1 MVRVVSCGLLFV
13 AVALAG
19 AADKS
24 PTGDKSPIGEKT
36 AKTETADTAAQA
48 TKPARAAKPDTAGPA
63 AKGSKSAKPAKPDTA
78 GPAAK
83 TDKAVKTDKGAKA
96 APAALANPQSV
107 YESLLRERDLLERQK
122 RILEWEEG
130 LATASLQDSDAYLV
144 VDLDRQVITA
154 KLGGVPM
161 RHAPIVWRYE
171 RPGQAVVSGIFPVAE
186 RLATVSDSDQTPAQ
200 PAVAGADSARSD
212 SAMIDTSLVRLAAIH
227 RGPAPRHYDPQKR
240 FCITLQGGPDL
251 WLATLPPAQT
261 RMDTLEIRLRT
272 WIRDFPAVVQH
283 RRSIHLFLAPEDNHW
298 IYAMAVLGA
307 RVLVIPPS

>member
-1 MVRVVSCGLLFV
+1 MVRVAFLGLLL
-13 AVALAG
+13 AIVALAG

-24 PTGDKSPIGEKT
+24 PTGEKT
-36 AKTETADTAAQA
+36 AKTEKVDTAIQA
-48 TKPARAAKPDTAGPA
+48 TKTA
-63 AKGSKSAKPAKPDTA
+63 
-78 GPAAK
+78 
-83 TDKAVKTDKGAKA
+83 KAVKTEKADTAGQGVKAAKAIKA
-96 APAALANPQSV
+96 APAVVPDPQGV
-107 YESLLRERDLLERQK
+107 YESLLRERDLLVRQK

-130 LATASLQDSDAYLV
+130 LAAASLRDSAAYLV
-144 VDLDRQVITA
+144 VDLERQVITA

-171 RPGQAVVSGIFPVAE
+171 RPGQAAVGGLFQVAE
-186 RLATVSDSDQTPAQ
+186 TQVTMTDSAQTPAQ
-200 PAVAGADSARSD
+200 PAVVGADSAASD
-212 SAMIDTSLVRLAAIH
+212 SAVIDTALARLIATP

-261 RMDTLEIRLRT
+261 WMDSLEIRMHL

-283 RRSIHLFLAPEDNHW
+283 RRSIHLFLAPADNHW